1 MDFRKVTE
9 PLPTRR
15 RSFRPLELSIYLP
28 SGRLSPLPD
37 FCDSE
42 WEDKLAQLQRPSPAV
57 LRRETLDNSELPG
70 DFTVPRKPLSVSST
84 HNLRREVTS
93 EPFFLLDNGPGPIL
107 QHDSAEY
114 ERVPSDLATIDE
126 DRSPTLVPSQ
136 LEEEI
141 RASSRPWSSRSSI
154 LSSPLRMRSPSP
166 FTQGRSRPRA
176 NSENPNRTGS
186 FRRSKNDTVDE
197 AIRELNTIVEE
208 RRVKALLGARN
219 DNDSVPPSPTT
230 HVPAIAPS
238 MKVRA
243 RSETLSDI
251 GSAFSMS
258 VASKPMPPV
267 PSPSVA
273 STAVRSPPLP
283 APRLTIPSSIP
294 SSITS
299 SSTALPQ
306 MPLGSHPV
314 KMSTKLRLSTWLKRS
329 LPGSPASPNAP
340 QPFYQL
346 TPPITSQG
354 YPSRSS
360 NRSYSVSTLS
370 SVSSLSTPTSSAFPD
385 SAYVTPTT
393 TVAGSVV
400 SPTTPADDM
409 PLPQPRP
416 SISKTP
422 KNLRRVQPLK
432 RGLSIDTTLSN
443 GSALTSGPPAYQED
457 DPHPPSVD
465 SPITP
470 NRVGM
475 AI

>member
-1 MDFRKVTE
+1 M
-9 PLPTRR
+9 
-15 RSFRPLELSIYLP
+15 
-28 SGRLSPLPD
+28 
-37 FCDSE
+37 
-42 WEDKLAQLQRPSPAV
+42 
-57 LRRETLDNSELPG
+57 
-70 DFTVPRKPLSVSST
+70 PLS
-84 HNLRREVTS
+84 
-93 EPFFLLDNGPGPIL
+93 
-107 QHDSAEY
+107 
-114 ERVPSDLATIDE
+114 
-126 DRSPTLVPSQ
+126 
-136 LEEEI
+136 
-141 RASSRPWSSRSSI
+141 
-154 LSSPLRMRSPSP
+154 
-166 FTQGRSRPRA
+166 
-176 NSENPNRTGS
+176 
-186 FRRSKNDTVDE
+186 
-197 AIRELNTIVEE
+197 
-208 RRVKALLGARN
+208 
-219 DNDSVPPSPTT
+219 
-230 HVPAIAPS
+230 
-238 MKVRA
+238 
-243 RSETLSDI
+243 
-251 GSAFSMS
+251 
-258 VASKPMPPV
+258 
-267 PSPSVA
+267 
-273 STAVRSPPLP
+273 
-283 APRLTIPSSIP
+283 
-294 SSITS
+294 
-299 SSTALPQ
+299 
-306 MPLGSHPV
+306 SHPV